1 MMYVNGATAMM
12 QVDDREFR
20 RALGHFATGVVVV
33 TASNAGDR
41 AGVTVNSFS
50 SLSLQP
56 PLVMFSLARNLR
68 SFSLFQ
74 SAERIGVNILTADQ
88 RDISHRFAM
97 AGSDKW
103 AGTLASV
110 GMSGAV
116 LIDDALAHL
125 ECELHS
131 VVDGGDHAIF
141 ICRVLGFRTNDGEP
155 LMYFKGGYLSAA
167 AAGGTQATPAKSEYM
182 MLRAQ

>member
-1 MMYVNGATAMM
+1 MM

-20 RALGHFATGVVVV
+20 RVLGHFATGVVVV
-33 TASNAGDR
+33 TARNAEDR

-68 SFSLFQ
+68 SFSLFRT
-74 SAERIGVNILTADQ
+74 AERIGVNILSADQ
-88 RDISHRFAM
+88 QDISHRFAT
-97 AGSDKW
+97 AGADKW
-103 AGTLASV
+103 AGTPASA
-110 GMSGAV
+110 GTSGAI
-116 LIDDALAHL
+116 LIDDALVHL

-141 ICRVLGFRTNDGEP
+141 ICRVLRFAANDGEP

-167 AAGGTQATPAKSEYM
+167 TAGGSRAAPTKSEHM
-182 MLRAQ
+182 TLRAQ

>member
-1 MMYVNGATAMM
+1 MMRL
-12 QVDDREFR
+12 DDREFR
-20 RALGHFATGVVVV
+20 RVLGHFATGVVVV
-33 TASNAGDR
+33 TANNAEDR

-68 SFSLFQ
+68 SLGLFQ
-74 SAERIGVNILTADQ
+74 SAERIGINILTVDQ
-88 RDISHRFAM
+88 QDISHRFAT

-103 AGTLASV
+103 AGTSASV
-110 GMSGAV
+110 GTSGAV

-125 ECELHS
+125 ECELQS
-131 VVDGGDHAIF
+131 VIDGGDHAIF
-141 ICRVLGFRTNDGEP
+141 ICRVLDFRANDGDP

-167 AAGGTQATPAKSEYM
+167 TAGSTRASENM
-182 MLRAQ
+182 TSRVQ

>member
-1 MMYVNGATAMM
+1 MTWFDN
-12 QVDDREFR
+12 REFR
-20 RALGHFATGVVVV
+20 RVLGHFATGVVVI
-33 TASNAGDR
+33 TASNTEDR

-68 SFSLFQ
+68 SLALFE
-74 SAERIGVNILTADQ
+74 SAERIGINILAADQ
-88 RDISHRFAM
+88 QQISLRFAT
-97 AGSDKW
+97 AGADKW
-103 AGTLASV
+103 AGISVSV
-110 GMSGAV
+110 GTSGAI

-125 ECELHS
+125 ECERHS

-155 LMYFKGGYLSAA
+155 LMYFKGGYLNRAA
-167 AAGGTQATPAKSEYM
+167 ADATRAAAKTSENTT
-182 MLRAQ
+182 LRVQ